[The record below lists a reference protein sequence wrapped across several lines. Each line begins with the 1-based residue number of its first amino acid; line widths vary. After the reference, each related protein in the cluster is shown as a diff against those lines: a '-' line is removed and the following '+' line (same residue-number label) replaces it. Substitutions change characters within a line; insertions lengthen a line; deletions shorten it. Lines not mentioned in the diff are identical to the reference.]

1 MKANRGGG
9 MRRGFEDT
17 AFLTRDGVTVVTAPK
32 GGRNVPYRYA
42 SEPSVTVTYPY
53 RNEPYRCDR
62 HRSVDG
68 EGSRCVMGDR
78 AAMVRDGRAP
88 GAHAPA
94 PRGGRNSSPSAM
106 GAALWKNDHPQRVS
120 GCAGAWSGKSGYA
133 GGLTG
138 PSWGLRPYAVLH
150 RAARALR
157 MFVSADGFFD
167 VLGRTPPQNRHL
179 PVGSSPISGAC
190 LHGFGPGDATTEAFN
205 AGPEISGFQELD
217 KAVRAF
223 ASASWQ
229 TTRHPSALTVSPRP
243 GGRR

>member
-1 MKANRGGG
+1 
-9 MRRGFEDT
+9 
-17 AFLTRDGVTVVTAPK
+17 
-32 GGRNVPYRYA
+32 VP
-42 SEPSVTVTYPY
+42 
-53 RNEPYRCDR
+53 
-62 HRSVDG
+62 
-68 EGSRCVMGDR
+68 
-78 AAMVRDGRAP
+78 RAP
-88 GAHAPA
+88 LPSGRRPREGVPMADNHEGTTHRPV
-94 PRGGRNSSPSAM
+94 PRGGRNPSPSAM
-106 GAALWKNDHPQRVS
+106 GAALSENHHPQRVS

-138 PSWGLRPYAVLH
+138 PSWPRISYAVLH

-157 MFVSADGFFD
+157 MFVSVDGFFD